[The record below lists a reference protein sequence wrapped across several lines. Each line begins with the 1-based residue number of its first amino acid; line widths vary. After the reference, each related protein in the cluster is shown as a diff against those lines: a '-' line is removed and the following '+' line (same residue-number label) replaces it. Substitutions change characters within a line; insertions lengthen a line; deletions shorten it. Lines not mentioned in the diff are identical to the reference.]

1 MFNWEI
7 KKLLKNKSI
16 IISGIILVLLCT
28 MMSFIKPDLET
39 ENSYIDN
46 KGNYIQDTREKSV
59 IANSKLDVKLINL
72 NLYK

>member
-1 MFNWEI
+1 MIQLINKLHMRKS
-7 KKLLKNKSI
+7 KKKSI

-28 MMSFIKPDLET
+28 MMSIIKPDLET

-59 IANSKLDVKLINL
+59 IANSKLDDKIKKN
-72 NLYK
+72 